1 MDYVIRTRAFPVG
14 TYFSDLESLR
24 ATVTHTQLLP
34 QLVMYL
40 CMKINSDYQMQKDN
54 TRSLGTAI
62 VHRFAGV
69 APDLDFMVKKFFN
82 VKYLENV
89 TPVC

>member
-1 MDYVIRTRAFPVG
+1 
-14 TYFSDLESLR
+14 
-24 ATVTHTQLLP
+24 
-34 QLVMYL
+34 
-40 CMKINSDYQMQKDN
+40 MQKDN

-82 VKYLENV
+82 VKYLANV

>member
-1 MDYVIRTRAFPVG
+1 
-14 TYFSDLESLR
+14 
-24 ATVTHTQLLP
+24 
-34 QLVMYL
+34 
-40 CMKINSDYQMQKDN
+40 MKINSDYQMQKDN

-62 VHRFAGV
+62 VHRFAV

-89 TPVC
+89 MPVC